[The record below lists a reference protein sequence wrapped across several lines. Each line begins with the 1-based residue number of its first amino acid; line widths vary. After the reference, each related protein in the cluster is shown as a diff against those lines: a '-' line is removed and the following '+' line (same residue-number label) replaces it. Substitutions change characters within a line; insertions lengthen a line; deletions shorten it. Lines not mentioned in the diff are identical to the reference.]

1 MSFGWKGL
9 SIMMKISTI
18 SLLSLSLLI
27 GACATKSNNKVQT
40 ADSGWRSFGEESS
53 YTPGGRVQQQLID
66 RDLAACEGCIL
77 GSSHH
82 GTFTS
87 PLRVYELK
95 GAEHLNLKNTHFDI
109 PVTWN
114 PAVAKWVSYFTGRGR
129 EWFQRYA
136 ERGGRYAPV
145 LSKILNDNG
154 LPRDLIYLAMAESGF
169 QNIAK
174 SHASAMGP
182 WQFMSFTGRKY
193 GLNQDWW
200 HDERRDPLKASVA
213 AAGYLKDLHDLFG
226 SWELATAGYNAGE
239 GKIARAIKRYGTR
252 DFWKLTKGR
261 YLKPE
266 TKNYV
271 PKIMALAIIGKNLEA
286 FGFSGLAFHH
296 PLDYEQLEVPGNTD
310 LMEVANVLQLPFEE
324 LNRYN
329 PELLR
334 WQTPP
339 NVETYSLRIPVGTKE
354 KWDDLK
360 DKSVVQATKYQT
372 WSGKKPF
379 TLQEVSKSQRIPLPV
394 LAALNPDAVG
404 KRLEKET
411 QIRLPFREDQ
421 SARDR
426 MYADLYE
433 VPRRWRKAR
442 RSYYRAI
449 SSVSDDG
456 PSIRHPS
463 KFYVVKK
470 GDTLWQISRKT
481 GVSMDVLVR
490 SNKHLKRRQMLP
502 GDKLAIK

>member
-1 MSFGWKGL
+1 
-9 SIMMKISTI
+9 MMKFSTV
-18 SLLSLSLLI
+18 SLLSLSILV
-27 GACATKSNNKVQT
+27 GACATSVPKQTKT
-40 ADSGWRSFGEESS
+40 ADSGWKSFGEEAA
-53 YTPGGRVQQQLID
+53 YTPGGRVQQQLVE

-114 PAVAKWVSYFTGRGR
+114 PAVAKWVNYFTGRGR
-129 EWFQRYA
+129 EWFARYA

-200 HDERRDPLKASVA
+200 MDERRDPLKASVA

-286 FGFSGLAFHH
+286 FGFNHLAFHH
-296 PLDYEQLEVPGNTD
+296 PLDYEQLDVPGNTD
-310 LMEVANVLQLPFEE
+310 LMEIANTIGIPFEE
-324 LNRYN
+324 LHRYN

-339 NVETYSLRIPVGTKE
+339 MVETYTLRVPVGTKE
-354 KWDDLK
+354 KWTALE
-360 DKSVVQATKYQT
+360 DKSVLTATKYQT

-379 TLQEVSKSQRIPLPV
+379 TLQEASNQHRIPLQV
-394 LAALNPDAVG
+394 LTALNPEAVG
-404 KRLEKET
+404 KRLDKGTE
-411 QIRLPFREDQ
+411 IRLPFRADQ

-433 VPRRWRKAR
+433 VPRRFRKAR

-449 SSVSDDG
+449 SSVSESG
-456 PSIRHPS
+456 PRIRQPS

-470 GDTLWQISRKT
+470 GDTLWEISRKT
-481 GVSMDVLVR
+481 GVSMDVIVR
-490 SNKHLKRRQMLP
+490 SNNHLRRRQLLP

>member
-1 MSFGWKGL
+1 MFC
-9 SIMMKISTI
+9 MMKLCPWIAVSFC
-18 SLLSLSLLI
+18 LLL
-27 GACATKSNNKVQT
+27 GACATPSKTGKKT
-40 ADSGWRSFGEESS
+40 ASGWRSFGEEGT
-53 YTPGGRVQQQLID
+53 YTPGGRIQQGIVD
-66 RDLAACEGCIL
+66 SDLTACEGCIL

-82 GTFTS
+82 GTFVS
-87 PLRVYELK
+87 PLRVFELK

-114 PAVAKWVSYFTGRGR
+114 PAVAKWVNYFTGRGR
-129 EWFQRYA
+129 DWFTRYA

-145 LSKILNDNG
+145 LSKILNENG

-182 WQFMSFTGRKY
+182 WQFMGFTGRKY

-200 HDERRDPLKASVA
+200 MDERRDPLKASVA

-239 GKIARAIKRYGTR
+239 GKIGRAIKRYGTR

-271 PKIMALAIIGKNLEA
+271 PKIMALAIIGKNLES
-286 FGFSGLAFHH
+286 FGFNQLAFDTT
-296 PLDYEQLEVPGNTD
+296 LDYDQINVPANTD
-310 LMEVANVLQLPFEE
+310 LMEVARVLNVPFEE
-324 LNRYN
+324 VQRYN

-339 NVETYSLRIPVGTKE
+339 HLPTYALRMPVGSQE
-354 KWDDLK
+354 KWDEIA
-360 DKSVVQATKYQT
+360 DKSVVSAAKYQT
-372 WSGKKPF
+372 WTTQKST
-379 TLQEVSKSQRIPLPV
+379 TLAQAAQQHRLPMQV
-394 LAALNPDAVG
+394 LSSLNPELDG
-404 KRLEKET
+404 QRFEEGT
-411 QIRLPFREDQ
+411 QIKLPFRDDQ
-421 SARDR
+421 SSRDR

-433 VPRRWRKAR
+433 VPKKSRKAR
-442 RSYYRAI
+442 RSYYRYI
-449 SSVSDDG
+449 SSVSSKG
-456 PSIRHPS
+456 KTIGRPS
-463 KFYVVKK
+463 KYYTVKK
-470 GDTLWQISRKT
+470 GDTLWQIARKT
-481 GVSMDVLVR
+481 GVPMDVLVR
-490 SNKHLKRRQMLP
+490 SNKTLKRRGVMP

>member
-1 MSFGWKGL
+1 
-9 SIMMKISTI
+9 MKISTT
-18 SLLSLSLLI
+18 LTLSLTLI
-27 GACATKSNNKVQT
+27 FGACATQT
-40 ADSGWRSFGEESS
+40 SKKTAATGWRSFGEEAT
-53 YTPGGRVQQQLID
+53 YTPGGRVQENLVEK
-66 RDLAACEGCIL
+66 DLAACDGCIL

-95 GAEHLNLKNTHFDI
+95 GADHLKLKNTHFDI

-129 EWFQRYA
+129 EWFSRYA

-193 GLNQDWW
+193 GLNQNWW
-200 HDERRDPLKASVA
+200 MDERRDPLKASVA

-239 GKIARAIKRYGTR
+239 GKIGRAIKRYGTR

-286 FGFSGLAFHH
+286 FGFSELAFHQ
-296 PLDYEQLEVPGNTD
+296 PLDYDQLVVPGNTD
-310 LMEVANVLQLPFEE
+310 LMEVARVLDVPFEE
-324 LNRYN
+324 INRYN

-339 NVETYSLRIPVGTKE
+339 ELETYTLRVPVGAKA
-354 KWDDLK
+354 KWDELE
-360 DKSVVQATKYQT
+360 DKSVVQATKYQSWT
-372 WSGKKPF
+372 HKKPY
-379 TLQEVSKSQRIPLPV
+379 TLSDASKLLRVPMPV
-394 LAALNPDAVG
+394 LAALNPEATN
-404 KRLEKET
+404 KRLEKGET
-411 QIRLPFREDQ
+411 IRLPFREDQ

-433 VPRRWRKAR
+433 VPKKFRKAR

-449 SSVSDDG
+449 SSVSENG
-456 PSIRHPS
+456 PRIRQPS

-470 GDTLWQISRKT
+470 GDTLWEISRKT

-490 SNKHLKRRQMLP
+490 SNKMLRNRQMLP
-502 GDKLAIK
+502 GDKIAIK

>member
-1 MSFGWKGL
+1 
-9 SIMMKISTI
+9 MMKFHAAPAV
-18 SLLSLSLLI
+18 LLCLLL
-27 GACATKSNNKVQT
+27 GACATAPNKTNKKT
-40 ADSGWRSFGEESS
+40 ASGWRTFGEEGS
-53 YTPGGRVQQQLID
+53 YNPGGRIQQGIVD
-66 RDLAACEGCIL
+66 SDLTACEGCIL
-77 GSSHH
+77 GSAHH
-82 GTFTS
+82 GTFVS
-87 PLRVYELK
+87 PLRVFELK

-109 PVTWN
+109 PVVWN
-114 PAVAKWVSYFTGRGR
+114 SAVEKWVNYFTGRGR

-136 ERGGRYAPV
+136 QRGGRYAPV
-145 LSKILNDNG
+145 LSKVLNENG

-200 HDERRDPLKASVA
+200 IDERRDPLKASVA

-239 GKIARAIKRYGTR
+239 GKIGRAIQRYGTR

-271 PKIMALAIIGKNLEA
+271 PKIMALAIIGKNLSS
-286 FGFSGLAFHH
+286 FGFSELAFDHT
-296 PLDYEQLEVPGNTD
+296 LDYEVIEAPANTD
-310 LMEVANVLQLPFEE
+310 IMELSRVLNVPFEE
-324 LNRYN
+324 VRRYN

-339 NVETYSLRIPVGTKE
+339 HLATYPIKVPVGVKE
-354 KWDDLK
+354 KWEALA
-360 DKSVVQATKYQT
+360 DKSVVLATQYQT
-372 WSGKKPF
+372 WTSKKDF
-379 TLQEVSKSQRIPLPV
+379 SLAHASKATRVPVQV
-394 LAALNPDAVG
+394 LASLNPEHDG
-404 KRLEKET
+404 KMCVKGTE
-411 QIRLPFREDQ
+411 IRLPFRLDQ
-421 SARDR
+421 SSRDG

-433 VPRRWRKAR
+433 VPRRFRKAR
-442 RSYYRAI
+442 RSYYRYI
-449 SSVSDDG
+449 SSVSDRG
-456 PSIRHPS
+456 RTIARPS
-463 KFYVVKK
+463 KYYTVKK

-481 GVSMDVLVR
+481 GVPMDVIVR
-490 SNKHLKRRQMLP
+490 SNKKLKSRGVMP

>member
-1 MSFGWKGL
+1 
-9 SIMMKISTI
+9 MMKLRPWIAVSFC
-18 SLLSLSLLI
+18 LLL
-27 GACATKSNNKVQT
+27 GACATPSKNSKKT
-40 ADSGWRSFGEESS
+40 ASGWRSFGEEGT
-53 YTPGGRVQQQLID
+53 YTPGGRTQQGIVD
-66 RDLAACEGCIL
+66 SDLTACEGCIL

-82 GTFTS
+82 GTFVS
-87 PLRVYELK
+87 PLRVFELK

-109 PVTWN
+109 PVVWN
-114 PAVAKWVSYFTGRGR
+114 PQVAKWVSYFTGRGR

-136 ERGGRYAPV
+136 QRGGRYAPV
-145 LSKILNDNG
+145 LSKVLNENG

-200 HDERRDPLKASVA
+200 MDERRDPLKASVA

-239 GKIARAIKRYGTR
+239 GKIGRAIKRYGTR

-271 PKIMALAIIGKNLEA
+271 PKIMALAIIGKNLSS
-286 FGFSGLAFHH
+286 FGFNELAFDTT
-296 PLDYEQLEVPGNTD
+296 LDYDNIDVPANTD
-310 LMEVANVLQLPFEE
+310 LMEVARVLNVPFEE
-324 LNRYN
+324 VQRYN

-339 NVETYSLRIPVGTKE
+339 HLPSYTLRMPVGAKAE
-354 KWDDLK
+354 WDK
-360 DKSVVQATKYQT
+360 IEDKSVVSAAKYQT
-372 WSGKKPF
+372 WTTNKST
-379 TLQEVSKSQRIPLPV
+379 TLAQAAQQHRVPVHV
-394 LAALNPDAVG
+394 LAALNPALDG
-404 KRLEKET
+404 QRCEEGT
-411 QIRLPFREDQ
+411 QIKLPFRDDQ
-421 SARDR
+421 SSRDR

-433 VPRRWRKAR
+433 VPKKFRKAR
-442 RSYYRAI
+442 RSYYRYI
-449 SSVSDDG
+449 SSVSTKG
-456 PSIRHPS
+456 KTISRPS
-463 KFYVVKK
+463 KYYTVKK
-470 GDTLWQISRKT
+470 GDTLWQIARKT
-481 GVSMDVLVR
+481 GVPMDVLVR
-490 SNKHLKRRQMLP
+490 SNKTLKRRGMMP

>member
-1 MSFGWKGL
+1 
-9 SIMMKISTI
+9 MMKLLTT
-18 SLLSLSLLI
+18 LSLSLLL
-27 GACATKSNNKVQT
+27 GACATTNKTSNKS
-40 ADSGWRSFGEESS
+40 ASSGWRSFGEESR
-53 YTPGGRVQQQLID
+53 YTPGGRIQQGIVD
-66 RDLAACEGCIL
+66 SDLTACDGCIL
-77 GSSHH
+77 GSAHH

-109 PVTWN
+109 PVVWN
-114 PAVAKWVSYFTGRGR
+114 SAVQKWVNYFTGRGR
-129 EWFQRYA
+129 DWFKKYA

-145 LSKILNDNG
+145 LSKILNENG
-154 LPRDLIYLAMAESGF
+154 LPRDLIYLSMAESGF

-200 HDERRDPLKASVA
+200 MDERRDPLKASVA

-239 GKIARAIKRYGTR
+239 GKIGRAIKRYGTR

-271 PKIMALAIIGKNLEA
+271 PKIMALAIIGKNLSS
-286 FGFSGLAFHH
+286 FGFNELAFDTA
-296 PLDYEQLEVPGNTD
+296 LDYEKIEVPANTD
-310 LMEVANVLQLPFEE
+310 LMELARLIELPFEE
-324 LNRYN
+324 VQRYN

-339 NVETYSLRIPVGTKE
+339 HAAYTLRIPVEAKE
-354 KWDDLK
+354 KWDAIE
-360 DKSVVQATKYQT
+360 DKSVIQASKYSKWT
-372 WSGKKPF
+372 HKKDF
-379 TLQEVSKSQRIPLPV
+379 TLAQAAQQHRLPVQV
-394 LAALNPDAVG
+394 LAALNPELDG
-404 KRLEKET
+404 KFIEAGTEIK
-411 QIRLPFREDQ
+411 LPFREDQ
-421 SARDR
+421 SSRDR

-433 VPRRWRKAR
+433 VPRRFRKAR
-442 RSYYRAI
+442 RSYYRYI
-449 SSVSDDG
+449 SSVSEKG
-456 PSIRHPS
+456 KTINRPS
-463 KFYVVKK
+463 KYYTVKK
-470 GDTLWQISRKT
+470 GDTLWEIARKT
-481 GVSMDVLVR
+481 GVPMDVIVR
-490 SNKHLKRRQMLP
+490 SNRTLRRRGVMP

>member
-1 MSFGWKGL
+1 MTKTRGMLPLLLVLSVSCATQKSSTDSKTASGWK
-9 SIMMKISTI
+9 
-18 SLLSLSLLI
+18 
-27 GACATKSNNKVQT
+27 
-40 ADSGWRSFGEESS
+40 SFGEESTYS
-53 YTPGGRVQQQLID
+53 PGGRVQHQLID
-66 RDLAACEGCIL
+66 KEMTNCEGCIA

-82 GTFTS
+82 GTFSS
-87 PLRVYELK
+87 PLRVFELK

-109 PVTWN
+109 PVVWN
-114 PAVAKWVSYFTGRGR
+114 PQVSKWVNYFTGRGR
-129 EWFQRYA
+129 EWFERYA

-154 LPRDLIYLAMAESGF
+154 MPRDLIYLAMAESGF

-182 WQFMSFTGRKY
+182 WQFMSFTGKKY
-193 GLNQDWW
+193 GLSIDWFR
-200 HDERRDPLKASVA
+200 DERRDPLKASVA

-271 PKIMALAIIGKNLEA
+271 PKIMALAIIGKNLES
-286 FGFSGLAFHH
+286 FGFNDLSFDHA
-296 PLDYEQLEVPGNTD
+296 LDYDQIQVPGNTD
-310 LMEVANVLQLPFEE
+310 LFEVAAALEIPFEE
-324 LNRYN
+324 LQRYN
-329 PELLR
+329 PELIR

-339 NVETYSLRIPVGTKE
+339 MEATYGLRVPVGLQA
-354 KWDDLK
+354 KWDSLE
-360 DKSVVQATKYQT
+360 DKSVVQASKYSYWT
-372 WSGKKPF
+372 SKKSF
-379 TLQEVSKSQRIPLPV
+379 TLSQAAKANRLKVEV
-394 LAALNPDAVG
+394 LAALNPQLDG
-404 KRLEKET
+404 QYLEAGT
-411 QIRLPFREDQ
+411 QVCLPFREDQ
-421 SARDR
+421 GPRHK

-433 VPRRWRKAR
+433 VPRRFRRAR
-442 RSYYRAI
+442 RSYYRYI
-449 SSVSDDG
+449 SSVKEKG
-456 PSIRHPS
+456 KRIVHPS

-481 GVSMDVLVR
+481 GVPQDVLVR
-490 SNKHLKRRQMLP
+490 SNKLLRRRQLLP

>member
-1 MSFGWKGL
+1 
-9 SIMMKISTI
+9 MKISTALTLSF
-18 SLLSLSLLI
+18 SLIL
-27 GACATKSNNKVQT
+27 GACATRTPQKT
-40 ADSGWRSFGEESS
+40 AETGWRSFGEEAT
-53 YTPGGRVQQQLID
+53 YTPGGRVQQSLVEK
-66 RDLAACEGCIL
+66 DLAACDGCIL

-95 GAEHLNLKNTHFDI
+95 GAEHLKLKNTHFDI

-114 PAVAKWVSYFTGRGR
+114 PAVAKWVNYFTGRGR
-129 EWFQRYA
+129 EWFSRYA

-145 LSKILNDNG
+145 LSKILNENG

-193 GLNQDWW
+193 GLNQNWW
-200 HDERRDPLKASVA
+200 MDERRDPLKASVA

-239 GKIARAIKRYGTR
+239 GKIGRAIKRYGTR

-286 FGFSGLAFHH
+286 FGFSELAFHQ
-296 PLDYEQLEVPGNTD
+296 PLDYDQLVVPGNTD
-310 LMEVANVLQLPFEE
+310 LMEVARVLDVPFEE
-324 LNRYN
+324 INRYN

-339 NVETYSLRIPVGTKE
+339 ELETYTLRVPVGTKA
-354 KWDDLK
+354 KWDELE

-372 WSGKKPF
+372 WSHKKPYS
-379 TLQEVSKSQRIPLPV
+379 LSDAAKLLRVPMPV
-394 LAALNPDAVG
+394 LAALNPEATT
-404 KRLEKET
+404 KRLEKGET
-411 QIRLPFREDQ
+411 IRLPFREDQ

-433 VPRRWRKAR
+433 VPKRFRKAR

-449 SSVSDDG
+449 SSVSDSG
-456 PSIRHPS
+456 PRIRQPS

-470 GDTLWQISRKT
+470 GDTLWEISRKT

-490 SNKHLKRRQMLP
+490 SNRMLRKRQMLP
-502 GDKLAIK
+502 GDKIAIK